1 MSRREEPAPFLTP
14 AELGLRLKVSSQTVL
29 NKVHSGEW
37 ECTKLSDRIYRF
49 TEDQYEAIAAG
60 IGHRKR
66 PSNRKRMHA
75 ALKAIS

>member
-1 MSRREEPAPFLTP
+1 MSRQAEAEPMLTP
-14 AELGLRLKVSSQTVL
+14 AEVGRRMKLSSQTVL

-37 ECTKLSDRIYRF
+37 ECTQISDRIYRF
-49 TEDQYEAIAAG
+49 TEDQYETIAAG
-60 IGHRKR
+60 INHRKR

>member
-1 MSRREEPAPFLTP
+1 MSKRPEVEPMLTP

-37 ECTKLSDRIYRF
+37 ECTQISERIYRF

-60 IGHRKR
+60 INHRKR
-66 PSNRKRMHA
+66 PSNKKRLHA